1 MTGPAVAPLPARG
14 AGAATPGSDVHD
26 EPSYRFPRSHRLTR
40 GGELQLVRREGK
52 RIRTEHLEV
61 RALAS
66 LLSHPRVGF
75 IVPRYKHSAV
85 DRNRLKRRLRE
96 IVRTGLLP
104 RLATVPAPPVDVVV
118 RALPHAYDASFETLR
133 DQLARTVTKIGAGA
147 PRRPPPDPGTVER

>member
-1 MTGPAVAPLPARG
+1 M
-14 AGAATPGSDVHD
+14 
-26 EPSYRFPRSHRLTR
+26 
-40 GGELQLVRREGK
+40 RREGK

-66 LLSHPRVGF
+66 LLPHPRVGF

-104 RLATVPAPPVDVVV
+104 LLAAQRPVDVVV
-118 RALPHAYDASFETLR
+118 RALPHAYDAEFATLQA
-133 DQLARTVTKIGAGA
+133 QLARTVAAIRKAGDG
-147 PRRPPPDPGTVER
+147 RPPRAEPT